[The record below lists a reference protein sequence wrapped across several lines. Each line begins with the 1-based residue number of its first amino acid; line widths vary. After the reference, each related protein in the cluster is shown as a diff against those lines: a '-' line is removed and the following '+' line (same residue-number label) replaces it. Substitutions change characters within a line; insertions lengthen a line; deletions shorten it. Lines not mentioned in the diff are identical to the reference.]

1 MTNCTPATIQFPAV
15 KRRVIEANF
24 TGGHISSNGG
34 VMLLREADRRLGL
47 LRAASRCISDTRDP
61 DAITHSQESQLK
73 QRVFS
78 IALGEEDLND
88 HTELRQDMVLQTAVG
103 RDQPLS
109 SASTLFRFEQR
120 FNRKAAVDIHKVI
133 IEQFIASY
141 NQPPKKLI
149 LDFDAT
155 DDRVHGNQEGRFYHG
170 YYHNYCFLPLYVFC
184 GQKLLVSYLRKANQD
199 GAAHAWAILAL
210 LVKRLRQMWPKVR
223 IIFRADSGFCRWK
236 MLNWCDRH
244 AVDYIVGIGGNQ
256 RLLKKGKTLILQAEH
271 EYQAHKEKARLFDDF
286 TYAAKSWTHK
296 RRIIIKA
303 EHTQKGSNTRFV
315 TTSLKGDSQVLYD
328 TLYCARGEMENR
340 IKEQQLGLF
349 ADRTSAHGWWSN
361 QLRVLLSAL
370 AYILLQ
376 HIREGA
382 LQGTK
387 FSALCMQSI
396 RHKLLKI
403 GVVILRNTRRVRLM
417 LSESY
422 PHKDMF
428 IKVAHYLM
436 E

>member
-1 MTNCTPATIQFPAV
+1 MTNCTPETIEFPAL

-24 TGGHISSNGG
+24 RGGHISSNGG
-34 VMLLREADRRLGL
+34 VLLLREADRQLGL
-47 LRAASRCISDTRDP
+47 LGAVSQCIKDTRDP

-73 QRVFS
+73 QRVFG

-88 HTELRQDMVLQTAVG
+88 HAQQRLDKALQTATG
-103 RDQPLS
+103 CDQPLS
-109 SASTLFRFEQR
+109 SPSTLCRFEQR
-120 FNRKAAVDIHKVI
+120 FDRKAAVDIHQVI
-133 IEQFIASY
+133 IDRFIASY
-141 NQPPKKLI
+141 RKAPKQLI

-170 YYHNYCFLPLYVFC
+170 YYRHYCFLPLYVFC

-210 LVKRLRQMWPKVR
+210 LVRRLRQAWPDVNL
-223 IIFRADSGFCRWK
+223 IFRADSGFCRWK

-256 RLLKKGKTLILQAEH
+256 RLLKKGKTLIHQAEH
-271 EYQAHKEKARLFDDF
+271 DYQAHKEKARLFDDF
-286 TYAAKSWTHK
+286 RYKAGSWTHQ

-303 EHTQKGSNTRFV
+303 EHTEKGSNTRFV
-315 TTSLKGDSQVLYD
+315 TTSLKGNARELYD

-340 IKEQQLGLF
+340 IKEQQLDLF
-349 ADRTSAHGWWSN
+349 ADRTSTHGWWSN
-361 QLRVLLSAL
+361 QLRVLLSSL

-382 LQGTK
+382 LKGTRFK
-387 FSALCMQSI
+387 ALCMQSI
-396 RHKLLKI
+396 RSKLLKI
-403 GVVILRNTRRVRLM
+403 GAVIIRNTRRVRLL

-422 PHKDMF
+422 PHKAIF
-428 IKVAHYLM
+428 IKVAHHLM